1 MKEKKNT
8 EGLTLL
14 NFKTYY
20 NQDWILVK
28 EQINGMEDTDPR
40 YRQVQSTDFWQ
51 RCKDNTMKNPL
62 YQRVLE
68 QPDIHLQKS

>member
-1 MKEKKNT
+1 MKEKKKT

-28 EQINGMEDTDPR
+28 EQINGIEDTDSR

-51 RCKDNTMKNPL
+51 SKDSTMKNGL

-68 QPDIHLQKS
+68 RLDTHMQKS

>member
-14 NFKTYY
+14 NFKTNY

-40 YRQVQSTDFWQ
+40 YRQVQSTDF
-51 RCKDNTMKNPL
+51 
-62 YQRVLE
+62 
-68 QPDIHLQKS
+68 

>member
-1 MKEKKNT
+1 MKEKKKT

-28 EQINGMEDTDPR
+28 EQINGIEDTDSR

-51 RCKDNTMKNPL
+51 SKDSTMKNGL

-68 QPDIHLQKS
+68 RLDIHMQKS